1 MLGAGVNGTENNF
14 GELAPASI
22 TGLVYVDANNDGSPA
37 GDTGIPGATVTLMGT
52 DDLGNPVT
60 LTTTTAADG
69 TYSFSNLRPGTYK
82 VTETQPV
89 GYLDGKDSAGTSGGV
104 LTPAPSTMLLKL
116 SLADTP
122 PGVPIVSLPS
132 R

>member
-1 MLGAGVNGTENNF
+1 MPVSPVGLPSLLANGQTSSENNF

-60 LTTTTAADG
+60 LTTTAA
-69 TYSFSNLRPGTYK
+69 FP
-82 VTETQPV
+82 
-89 GYLDGKDSAGTSGGV
+89 
-104 LTPAPSTMLLKL
+104 
-116 SLADTP
+116 
-122 PGVPIVSLPS
+122 
-132 R
+132 